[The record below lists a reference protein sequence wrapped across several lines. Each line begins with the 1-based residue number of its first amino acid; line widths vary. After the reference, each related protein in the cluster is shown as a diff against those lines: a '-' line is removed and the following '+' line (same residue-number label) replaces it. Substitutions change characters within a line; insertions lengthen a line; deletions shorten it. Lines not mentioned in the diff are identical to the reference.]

1 MTQSN
6 AEVFDLGYQHYDGP
20 REGRMRARK
29 ALWTNGV
36 RTALGL
42 GRSTRAKI
50 LPLLLFASVMTPAVV
65 FVLIAS
71 TAEELGA
78 GSQVPGH
85 ADYYQLVSIL
95 VLIFSAI
102 IAPELLCP
110 DRRDR
115 VLHLY
120 LVRPLT
126 SDDYVIG
133 RWLAFFTITL
143 ALVYSGQI
151 VLFVG
156 SIFAAPEPIDY
167 LRDNWRDAPRFLAA
181 GLAVAAFTTTIPLAI
196 SAFTTRRAFAAG
208 FVIGLFIISLATASA
223 LTECPDHEERVEI
236 TDSSGGR
243 QVTVTSEE
251 CEPVTGEYAKWFGLI
266 NLGGAP
272 IYISDWIFDEVN
284 SDPSYQAVA
293 ELPIR
298 IPIGVYFLLTLGPAA
313 VLVWRYRKIQI

>member
-1 MTQSN
+1 
-6 AEVFDLGYQHYDGP
+6 
-20 REGRMRARK
+20 MRARK

-42 GRSTRAKI
+42 GRSSRAKV
-50 LPLLLFASVMTPAVV
+50 LPLLLFAAVMAPAVV
-65 FVLIAS
+65 IVLVAS

-78 GSQVPGH
+78 RDQLWGH
-85 ADYYQLVSIL
+85 ADYYELVSIL

-126 SDDYVIG
+126 SDDYVAG

-156 SIFAAPEPIDY
+156 SVFNDPKPIDY
-167 LRDNWRDAPRFLAA
+167 LRDNWLDAPRFLAA
-181 GLAVAAFTTTIPLAI
+181 GLAVAAFTTTIPLAV

-208 FVIGLFIISLATASA
+208 FVIGLFIISLATAGG
-223 LTECPDHEERVEI
+223 LTECPEHEERVEI
-236 TDSSGGR
+236 TDTGSGR

-251 CEPVTGEYAKWFGLI
+251 CEPVTGDYAKWFGLI
-266 NLGGAP
+266 NVSGAP

-284 SDPSYQAVA
+284 DDQPYIAVA
-293 ELPIR
+293 ELPIG
-298 IPIGVYFLLTLGPAA
+298 IPIGVYLLLTLGPAA
-313 VLVWRYRKIQI
+313 ILVWRYRKIQI

>member
-1 MTQSN
+1 M
-6 AEVFDLGYQHYDGP
+6 P
-20 REGRMRARK
+20 RSAHRTTK
-29 ALWTNGV
+29 V
-36 RTALGL
+36 RRFSGL
-42 GRSTRAKI
+42 
-50 LPLLLFASVMTPAVV
+50 

-181 GLAVAAFTTTIPLAI
+181 GLAVAAFTTTIPLAV

-208 FVIGLFIISLATASA
+208 FVIHIFFVAHARAPAKVDRPKPPALARPAQKHDRRPLPFAGAASRSAVQIDHRDRLGRRVGGVLLFGLF
-223 LTECPDHEERVEI
+223 R
-236 TDSSGGR
+236 
-243 QVTVTSEE
+243 
-251 CEPVTGEYAKWFGLI
+251 FGLAHFAVRSFLA
-266 NLGGAP
+266 LGHHGSFMDDIARHPLTPFRRPQPHQFVTADRCAP
-272 IYISDWIFDEVN
+272 ATPN
-284 SDPSYQAVA
+284 SNIVLQP
-293 ELPIR
+293 LPK
-298 IPIGVYFLLTLGPAA
+298 A
-313 VLVWRYRKIQI
+313 VLLRPDLLHPYP

>member
-1 MTQSN
+1 MTQSR
-6 AEVFDLGYQHYDGP
+6 AEVFDLGYQHYEGP
-20 REGRMRARK
+20 REGRLRARK
-29 ALWTNGV
+29 ALWADGV

-71 TAEELGA
+71 VASDLGV
-78 GSQVPGH
+78 SDEVPGP
-85 ADYYQLVSIL
+85 ADYYRIVSIL
-95 VLIFSAI
+95 LLIFSAI

-126 SDDYVIG
+126 SDDYVAG

-156 SIFAAPEPIDY
+156 FTFADPEPMEY
-167 LRDNWRDAPRFLAA
+167 LRENWLVAPRFLAA
-181 GLAVAAFTTTIPLAI
+181 GLAVAAFTTTIPLAV

-208 FVIGLFIISLATASA
+208 FVIGLFIISSATAA
-223 LTECPDHEERVEI
+223 ILTECGEENVEVRRTGDSPRI
-236 TDSSGGR
+236 T
-243 QVTVTSEE
+243 VVSED
-251 CEPVTGEYAKWFGLI
+251 CEPLTGDMAKWFGLI
-266 NLGGAP
+266 NMGGAP
-272 IYISDWIFDEVN
+272 IYVSDLIFGEENEDQ
-284 SDPSYQAVA
+284 PYKGVA
-293 ELPIR
+293 ELPTA
-298 IPIGVYFLLTLGPAA
+298 IPIGWYLLLTLGPAA
-313 VLVWRYRKIQI
+313 VLLWRYRRIQV

>member
-1 MTQSN
+1 MTQSR
-6 AEVFDLGYQHYDGP
+6 AEVFDLGYQHYEGP
-20 REGRMRARK
+20 RGGRLRARK

-50 LPLLLFASVMTPAVV
+50 LPLLLFAAVMTPAVV

-71 TAEELGA
+71 VASNLGV
-78 GSQVPGH
+78 SDEVPGP
-85 ADYYQLVSIL
+85 ADYYRIVSIL
-95 VLIFSAI
+95 LLLFSAI

-126 SDDYVIG
+126 SDDYVAG

-151 VLFVG
+151 VLFAG
-156 SIFAAPEPIDY
+156 SAIADSHPMDY
-167 LRDNWRDAPRFLAA
+167 LRDNWLDAPRFLAA
-181 GLAVAAFTTTIPLAI
+181 GVAVAAFTTTIPLAV

-208 FVIGLFIISLATASA
+208 FVIGLFIISQVTGGI
-223 LTECPDHEERVEI
+223 LTECDHEQ
-236 TDSSGGR
+236 DAAADGS
-243 QVTVTSEE
+243 
-251 CEPVTGEYAKWFGLI
+251 CEPLTGGLAKWFGLI
-266 NLGGAP
+266 NVTGAP
-272 IYISDWIFDEVN
+272 IYVSDLIFGEEN
-284 SDPSYQAVA
+284 GEQPYKSVA
-293 ELPIR
+293 EHPKA
-298 IPIGVYFLLTLGPAA
+298 IPIAWYLLLTVGPGA
-313 VLVWRYRKIQI
+313 VLLWRYRRIQV

>member
-1 MTQSN
+1 MTQSS

-20 REGRMRARK
+20 REGRTRARK

-36 RTALGL
+36 RTILGL
-42 GRSTRAKI
+42 GRGTRAKI

-65 FVLIAS
+65 LLLVAS
-71 TAEELGA
+71 VTGITEGLPGPA
-78 GSQVPGH
+78 G
-85 ADYYQLVSIL
+85 YYQIVSIL
-95 VLIFSAI
+95 ILIFSAI

-126 SDDYVIG
+126 SDDYVAG

-156 SIFAAPEPIDY
+156 FMFLDPEPMEY
-167 LRDNWRDAPRFLAA
+167 LGENWLDAPRFLAA
-181 GLAVAAFTTTIPLAI
+181 GLAVAAFTTTIPLAV

-208 FVIGLFIISLATASA
+208 FVIGLFIISLATAGI
-223 LTECPDHEERVEI
+223 LTGCDHEEH
-236 TDSSGGR
+236 
-243 QVTVTSEE
+243 TVVSED
-251 CEPVTGEYAKWFGLI
+251 CEPLMGDLAKWFGLI
-266 NLGGAP
+266 NVSGAP
-272 IYISDWIFDEVN
+272 IHISDLIFGEENDDQPYK
-284 SDPSYQAVA
+284 SVA
-293 ELPIR
+293 ELPTV
-298 IPIGVYFLLTLGPAA
+298 IPIAWYLLLTLGPAA
-313 VLVWRYRKIQI
+313 LLLWRYRRIQV

>member
-1 MTQSN
+1 MTQSS

-50 LPLLLFASVMTPAVV
+50 LPLLLFAAVMAPAIVI
-65 FVLIAS
+65 VLVKS

-78 GSQVPGH
+78 SDALWGH
-85 ADYYQLVSIL
+85 AEYYQLVSIL

-126 SDDYVIG
+126 SDDYVAG

-151 VLFVG
+151 VLFIG
-156 SIFAAPEPIDY
+156 SVFADPEPIDY
-167 LRDNWRDAPRFLAA
+167 LKDNWLDAPRFLAA
-181 GLAVAAFTTTIPLAI
+181 GLAVAAFTTTLPLAV

-208 FVIGLFIISLATASA
+208 FVIGLFIISLAAA
-223 LTECPDHEERVEI
+223 GGLTSCPDHEERVDLTTTE
-236 TDSSGGR
+236 SG
-243 QVTVTSEE
+243 QQITVTRED
-251 CEPVTGEYAKWFGLI
+251 CEPVTGDYAKWFGLM
-266 NLGGAP
+266 NVTGAP
-272 IYISDWIFDEVN
+272 VYISDWIFDVEN
-284 SDPSYQAVA
+284 DEQPYMAVA
-293 ELPIR
+293 EHPIG
-298 IPIGVYFLLTLGPAA
+298 IPIAVYLLLTLGPAA
-313 VLVWRYRKIQI
+313 VLVWRYRRIQI

>member
-1 MTQSN
+1 
-6 AEVFDLGYQHYDGP
+6 
-20 REGRMRARK
+20 MRARK

-42 GRSTRAKI
+42 GRGTRAKI

-71 TAEELGA
+71 VASELGLGEELPGPA
-78 GSQVPGH
+78 G
-85 ADYYQLVSIL
+85 YYEIVSIFL
-95 VLIFSAI
+95 LIFSAI

-126 SDDYVIG
+126 SDDYVAG

-156 SIFAAPEPIDY
+156 LTIADPEPMEY
-167 LRDNWRDAPRFLAA
+167 LRENWLVAPRFLAA
-181 GLAVAAFTTTIPLAI
+181 GLAVAAFTTTIPLAV

-208 FVIGLFIISLATASA
+208 FVIGLFIISSVTAEI
-223 LTECPDHEERVEI
+223 LTECPDDH
-236 TDSSGGR
+236 G
-243 QVTVTSEE
+243 TVVSED
-251 CEPVTGEYAKWFGLI
+251 CEPLTGDLAKWFGLI
-266 NLGGAP
+266 NVSGAP
-272 IYISDWIFDEVN
+272 IHISDLIFGEENEDQPYK
-284 SDPSYQAVA
+284 SVA
-293 ELPIR
+293 ELPMA
-298 IPIGVYFLLTLGPAA
+298 IPIGWYLLLTLGPAA
-313 VLVWRYRKIQI
+313 VLLWRYRRIQV

>member
-1 MTQSN
+1 MSQSS

-50 LPLLLFASVMTPAVV
+50 LPLLLFAAVMTPAVV

-71 TAEELGA
+71 VADELGA
-78 GSQVPGH
+78 GGSISGH
-85 ADYYQLVSIL
+85 ADYYELVSIL

-126 SDDYVIG
+126 SDDYVAG

-156 SIFAAPEPIDY
+156 SVFAAAEPLDY
-167 LRDNWRDAPRFLAA
+167 LKDNWLDAPRFLAA
-181 GLAVAAFTTTIPLAI
+181 GLAVAAFTTTIPLAV

-208 FVIGLFIISLATASA
+208 FVIGLFIISLATASG
-223 LTECPDHEERVEI
+223 LTECPDHEERVEL
-236 TDSSGGR
+236 TDTGNGR
-243 QVTVTSEE
+243 QVTVITEE
-251 CEPVTGEYAKWFGLI
+251 CEPVTGDYAKWFGLI
-266 NLGGAP
+266 NLSGAP
-272 IYISDWIFDEVN
+272 IYISDWIFDEEP
-284 SDPSYQAVA
+284 DEQPYIAVA
-293 ELPIR
+293 ELPIG
-298 IPIGVYFLLTLGPAA
+298 IPIGVYLLLTLGPAA

>member
-1 MTQSN
+1 MTQSS
-6 AEVFDLGYQHYDGP
+6 AEVFDLGYQHYEGP

-50 LPLLLFASVMTPAVV
+50 LPLLLFAAVMTPAVV

-71 TAEELGA
+71 VASDLGVSEE
-78 GSQVPGH
+78 VPGP
-85 ADYYQLVSIL
+85 ADYYRIVSIL
-95 VLIFSAI
+95 LLLFSAI

-126 SDDYVIG
+126 SDDYVAG

-156 SIFAAPEPIDY
+156 SAIAASQPMDY
-167 LRDNWRDAPRFLAA
+167 LRDNWLDAPRFLAA
-181 GLAVAAFTTTIPLAI
+181 GLAVAAFTTTIPLAV

-208 FVIGLFIISLATASA
+208 FVIGLFIISQVTGGI
-223 LTECPDHEERVEI
+223 LTECDHEQ
-236 TDSSGGR
+236 DSSADE
-243 QVTVTSEE
+243 S
-251 CEPVTGEYAKWFGLI
+251 CEPLTGDLAKWFGLI
-266 NLGGAP
+266 NVTGAP
-272 IYISDWIFDEVN
+272 IYVSDLIFDEEN
-284 SDPSYQAVA
+284 GEQPYKSVA
-293 ELPIR
+293 EHPKA
-298 IPIGVYFLLTLGPAA
+298 IPIAWYLILTVAPGA
-313 VLVWRYRKIQI
+313 VLLWRYRRISV

>member
-1 MTQSN
+1 
-6 AEVFDLGYQHYDGP
+6 
-20 REGRMRARK
+20 MRARK
-29 ALWTNGV
+29 ALFTNGV

-71 TAEELGA
+71 TADELGM
-78 GSQVPGH
+78 GEQVPGH

-133 RWLAFFTITL
+133 RWLAFFSITL

-156 SIFAAPEPIDY
+156 SVFAAPEPIDY
-167 LRDNWRDAPRFLAA
+167 LRDNWLDAPRFLVA
-181 GLAVAAFTTTIPLAI
+181 GLAVAAFTTTIPLAV

-223 LTECPDHEERVEI
+223 LTECPDHEQRV
-236 TDSSGGR
+236 DL
-243 QVTVTSEE
+243 TVTDDGQRIAVARED
-251 CEPVTGEYAKWFGLI
+251 CEPVTGDLAKWFGLI
-266 NLGGAP
+266 NLSGAP
-272 IYISDWIFDEVN
+272 IYISDWIFGEVN
-284 SDPSYQAVA
+284 SDPSYRAVA
-293 ELPIR
+293 ELPIG
-298 IPIGVYFLLTLGPAA
+298 IPIGVYFLLTLGPAG
-313 VLVWRYRKIQI
+313 VLVWRYRRIQV

>member
-1 MTQSN
+1 MTQSS

-50 LPLLLFASVMTPAVV
+50 LPLLLFAAVMAPAVV
-65 FVLIAS
+65 IVLVAS

-78 GSQVPGH
+78 RDQLWGH
-85 ADYYQLVSIL
+85 AEYYGLVSIL

-126 SDDYVIG
+126 SDDYVAG

-156 SIFAAPEPIDY
+156 SVFDAPEPLDY
-167 LRDNWRDAPRFLAA
+167 LRDNWLDVPRFLAA
-181 GLAVAAFTTTIPLAI
+181 GLAVAAFTTTIPLAV

-208 FVIGLFIISLATASA
+208 FVIGLFIISLATAGA
-223 LTECPDHEERVEI
+223 LTSCPEHDERVEL
-236 TDSSGGR
+236 TDTGNGR
-243 QVTVTSEE
+243 QVTVITEE
-251 CEPVTGEYAKWFGLI
+251 CEPVTGDYAKWFGLI
-266 NLGGAP
+266 NLSGAP
-272 IYISDWIFDEVN
+272 IYISDWIFDEEN
-284 SDPSYQAVA
+284 EDQPYRAVA
-293 ELPIR
+293 ELPIG

-313 VLVWRYRKIQI
+313 VLVWRYRRIQI